1 MDSGL
6 IALRCPGMTA
16 PELNR
21 VRQSLYYPRLHHTKA
36 ARRHSGAAVNGGFM
50 TFKKI
55 CVAMV
60 AAFVAFGSAALAKD
74 RPVAANS
81 LRAIQIEC
89 AKQYGAYEDPATKT
103 LKFPQTSITGGQAM
117 IDAVTACVAQKT
129 GKPATPFIRQ
139 EVIIR

>member
-1 MDSGL
+1 MN
-6 IALRCPGMTA
+6 IKNIC
-16 PELNR
+16 
-21 VRQSLYYPRLHHTKA
+21 
-36 ARRHSGAAVNGGFM
+36 AAV
-50 TFKKI
+50 
-55 CVAMV
+55 V
-60 AAFVAFGSAALAKD
+60 AAVVACGSAAQAKNK
-74 RPVAANS
+74 PAAASN

-129 GKPATPFIRQ
+129 GKPPTPFIRQ

>member
-1 MDSGL
+1 MKL
-6 IALRCPGMTA
+6 KNIC
-16 PELNR
+16 
-21 VRQSLYYPRLHHTKA
+21 A
-36 ARRHSGAAVNGGFM
+36 AMA
-50 TFKKI
+50 
-55 CVAMV
+55 
-60 AAFVAFGSAALAKD
+60 AAFLACGPAALAKAK
-74 RPVAANS
+74 PVAANS

-89 AKQYGAYEDPATKT
+89 AKQYGAYEDPATRT